1 VAEGARL
8 ESVFAGNRNA
18 GSNPAPSAN
27 PLFANSHKHPTNPI
41 NTSHISQFCLD
52 TFVNI
57 HYNPHYNCG
66 LYCG

>member
-27 PLFANSHKHPTNPI
+27 TLFANSHKRPINPI
-41 NTSHISQFCLD
+41 KTSHIRCHTSCHTGEHHVLRMS
-52 TFVNI
+52 
-57 HYNPHYNCG
+57 
-66 LYCG
+66 